1 MRALKVSCGLDITL
15 DLGDKEK
22 INRGESLECPFL
34 RQENLKLVLK
44 VRNNVPWGGHM
55 EETGFHIKADPKK
68 VTSPK
73 DERTYSI
80 YLSKEIFDALT
91 NPPGNPI
98 VDGGYFVSRSRFDRV
113 DIKYFAIH
121 KPES

>member
-15 DLGDKEK
+15 DLDDKEK
-22 INRGESLECPFL
+22 ANRGELLECNFVG
-34 RQENLKLVLK
+34 QENLKLIVH
-44 VRNNVPWGGHM
+44 VRNSVPWRGHM